1 MKIKRVRGPGG
12 KLALWAFWLFCLYFL
27 WNVVQI
33 LWTIS
38 RTAAPSAGSLHE
50 TGMAEPAQWLLAL
63 LSLLTFGAVGLMLA
77 GIAWYTRPRE
87 TDA

>member
-1 MKIKRVRGPGG
+1 MKRQNVRGPGG

-27 WNVVQI
+27 WNLVQT
-33 LWTIS
+33 LWMIS
-38 RTAAPSAGSLHE
+38 RTTLPPAGLLPE
-50 TGMAEPAQWLLAL
+50 TGADESAQWLLAL
-63 LSLLTFGAVGLMLA
+63 LSLLTFGAVGLMLG

>member
-1 MKIKRVRGPGG
+1 MKRQNVRGPGG
-12 KLALWAFWLFCLYFL
+12 KLALWAFWLFCLCFL
-27 WNVVQI
+27 CNLVQT

-38 RTAAPSAGSLHE
+38 RTALPPVGLLPE
-50 TGMAEPAQWLLAL
+50 TGADESAQWLLAL
-63 LSLLTFGAVGLMLA
+63 LSLLTFGAVGLMLG

>member
-1 MKIKRVRGPGG
+1 MKRQNVRGPGG
-12 KLALWAFWLFCLYFL
+12 KLALWAFWLFCLYFF
-27 WNVVQI
+27 WNLVQT

-38 RTAAPSAGSLHE
+38 RTTLSPVGLLHE
-50 TGMAEPAQWLLAL
+50 AGTAEPAQWLLAL
-63 LSLLTFGAVGLMLA
+63 LSLLAFGAEGLMLG